1 MRCDVLP
8 LEESDP
14 KAIGPYRIVGLLGAG
29 GMGRVYLGHSRSG
42 RQVAIK
48 VIRTDFAADPV
59 FRERFAR
66 EVAAAKSVS
75 PLFTAAVVDADP
87 HAHPPWLATTFIDGI
102 GLDDLV
108 GRDGPM
114 PPDEV
119 FTMAAGLA

>member
-8 LEESDP
+8 LDESDP
-14 KAIGPYRIVGLLGAG
+14 KAIGPYRIVGLLGSG

-48 VIRTDFAADPV
+48 VIRSDFAADPI

-66 EVAAAKSVS
+66 EIAAAKSVS

-87 HAHPPWLATTFIDGI
+87 QARPPWLATTYIDGVS
-102 GLDDLV
+102 LDDKIAA
-108 GRDGPM
+108 DGAM
-114 PPDEV
+114 SQSEV
-119 FTMAAGLA
+119 LAMAAGL